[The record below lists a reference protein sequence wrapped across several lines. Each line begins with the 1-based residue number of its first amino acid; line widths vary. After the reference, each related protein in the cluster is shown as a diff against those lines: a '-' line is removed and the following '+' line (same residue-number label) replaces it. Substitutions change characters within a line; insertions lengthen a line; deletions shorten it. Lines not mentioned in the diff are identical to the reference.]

1 MKLCYNRLGDV
12 FMKIKLYFGV
22 KGKDE
27 EDAENSLENLKDAMV
42 KLVKGN

>member
-1 MKLCYNRLGDV
+1 
-12 FMKIKLYFGV
+12 LYFGV

-27 EDAENSLENLKDAMV
+27 NDATESLENLKDAMV